1 VKKIASIFII
11 IIAIMIALSSCGGND
26 NLPSDNEGNETPAH
40 AHEYTACYVIK
51 NPTCTENGE
60 SMWYCPCGEMKSEI
74 VAMLGHTPETSVIV
88 VDPTYDA
95 DGAYYEEVTCAT
107 CNIKISETTNKIP
120 MLKHTPAEA
129 VIENKI
135 DATCYSEG
143 SYDNVVYC
151 SECGEELE
159 REKRIIGI
167 ITHTEVTIPAVDAT
181 CSSTGLTEGKKCSVC
196 SEVIVE
202 QSPVTRLAH
211 NYENKVCTV
220 CGQEYYSEGLAFTSN
235 GDGTCYVSGIGSCT
249 DTDLVIPSISPD
261 GDSVTGIGESAF
273 RSKQALT
280 SVVIPDS
287 VVTIGYNSFACC
299 YYLKSVKIGNGVITI
314 EKSAFDVCTSLS
326 NLEIGSSVTSIGE
339 RAFYECGKLQS
350 VIIPDSVEIIDTNTF
365 AYCKALSKVTFGAK
379 LESIG
384 SYAFAGCLKLT
395 NIVLPDSLTT
405 VSSGAFSGCKLLRSV
420 TLGTNVKRIESYAF
434 DGCEKLAEV
443 INKSTIYVSKG
454 SSDHGS
460 IAYNAIE
467 VHKGE
472 SKIKYVNGY
481 VFYNL
486 DGVNHLLGYDGDDTD
501 LILPE
506 SYNGENYSI
515 YDEAFA
521 DMTNLT
527 SVVISGRVD
536 NVGFAAF
543 RRCTNLVSVKISNGI
558 TKISN
563 NMFSGCSKL
572 STIIISDSVTAIG
585 SNAFEY
591 CSSGLNIYYTGSKQS
606 WKAINIAY
614 SNLNLN
620 SATIH
625 YNYVI

>member
-1 VKKIASIFII
+1 
-11 IIAIMIALSSCGGND
+11 MIALSSCGGND

-151 SECGEELE
+151 SECGIELE
-159 REKRIIGI
+159 RQAKTIDIIA
-167 ITHTEVTIPAVDAT
+167 HTEEILPAKDST
-181 CSSTGLTEGKKCSVC
+181 CTSTGLTEGKKCSVC
-196 SEVIVE
+196 NEVIIE
-202 QSPVTRLAH
+202 QLTVNKLAH
-211 NYENKVCTV
+211 SYVDKICTV
-220 CGQEYYSEGLAFTSN
+220 CGQEYFSEGLAFTSN

-249 DTDLVIPSISPD
+249 DTELLIPSTSQD
-261 GDSVTGIGESAF
+261 GDTVIAIGESAL
-273 RSKQALT
+273 RSKQAIT

-287 VVTIGYNSFACC
+287 VEVIGYNSFACC

-339 RAFYECGKLQS
+339 RAFYECKKLQS
-350 VIIPDSVEIIDTNTF
+350 LILPNSLESIGKNAF
-365 AYCKALSKVTFGAK
+365 AYCKALTSIAFG
-379 LESIG
+379 EGIDNIG
-384 SYAFAGCLKLT
+384 KSAFEGCVKLT
-395 NIVLPDSLTT
+395 CIVIPDSLTT
-405 VSSGAFSGCKLLRSV
+405 ISESAFSGCENLRSV
-420 TLGTNVKRIESYAF
+420 TLGAKVKRIESYAF
-434 DGCEKLAEV
+434 NACNKLIEV
-443 INKSTIYVSKG
+443 INKSSMYVSKG
-454 SSDHGS
+454 STDNGS
-460 IAYNAIE
+460 IAYYAIE

-472 SKIKYVNGY
+472 SKVNYVDGY

-486 DGVNHLLGYDGDDTD
+486 GDVNYLMGYDGDATD
-501 LILPE
+501 LVLPD
-506 SYNGENYSI
+506 SYNGEKYSI
-515 YDEAFA
+515 YDKAFSN
-521 DMTNLT
+521 MTALT
-527 SVVISGRVD
+527 SVEISGGAS
-536 NVGFAAF
+536 NIGIATF
-543 RRCTNLVSVKISNGI
+543 RGCTNLESVRIAYGV
-558 TKISN
+558 TKISS

-572 STIIISDSVTAIG
+572 SEVIISDSVTSIG

-591 CSSGLNIYYTGSKQS
+591 CSSALNIFYTGSQQS
-606 WKAINIAY
+606 WNAINIAY
-614 SNLNLN
+614 SNFDLN
-620 SATIH
+620 SATMH
-625 YNYVI
+625 YNYVIQ